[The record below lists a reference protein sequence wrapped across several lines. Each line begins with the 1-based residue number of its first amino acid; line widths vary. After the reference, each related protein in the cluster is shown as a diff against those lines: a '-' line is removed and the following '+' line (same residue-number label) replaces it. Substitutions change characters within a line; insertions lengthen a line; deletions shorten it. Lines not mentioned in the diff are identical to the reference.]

1 VISTYL
7 AAADS
12 IPGALLHTQAL
23 FVNRFARVRHN
34 GNVGKSDVSSPSS
47 PFLAELRTGKLA
59 GLSNLMRY
67 WAAPRELRFHISQIR
82 SRLDD
87 FGPDIVHAMRIPFEG
102 MLAAVAVKDFPL
114 LVSIWGNDLTLHASD
129 FRSVARLTRQAL
141 ARADALHCDCRR
153 DSRLAVAQW
162 GFDPSK
168 PLAVLPGGGGVQ
180 MDLFIQETAGEH
192 LRAELG
198 IPPHAP
204 VVLNPR
210 GFRAY
215 VRNDTFFRAMPQVL
229 KRRPDTL
236 FIAVGMKDNP
246 IAERWIERLNVRTS
260 VRLLGDQSRNQMAEL
275 FKIACI
281 SLSITEHDGLPNTL
295 LESLACG
302 AFPVV
307 GDIESLREWIE
318 HGVNGFLVP
327 PGDPDAV
334 AAAILRAIDDSELR
348 RSAAAQNR
356 AMIEARADHSKV
368 MPLAEKF
375 YSDVIASRNG
385 IAVNA

>member
-1 VISTYL
+1 
-7 AAADS
+7 
-12 IPGALLHTQAL
+12 
-23 FVNRFARVRHN
+23 
-34 GNVGKSDVSSPSS
+34 
-47 PFLAELRTGKLA
+47 
-59 GLSNLMRY
+59 
-67 WAAPRELRFHISQIR
+67 
-82 SRLDD
+82 
-87 FGPDIVHAMRIPFEG
+87 
-102 MLAAVAVKDFPL
+102 
-114 LVSIWGNDLTLHASD
+114 
-129 FRSVARLTRQAL
+129 
-141 ARADALHCDCRR
+141 
-153 DSRLAVAQW
+153 
-162 GFDPSK
+162 
-168 PLAVLPGGGGVQ
+168 
-180 MDLFIQETAGEH
+180 
-192 LRAELG
+192 
-198 IPPHAP
+198 
-204 VVLNPR
+204 
-210 GFRAY
+210 
-215 VRNDTFFRAMPQVL
+215 MPQVL